1 MLTTPTSLPTLDA
14 SPLKGKWAYA
24 LLPTV
29 PPGMTSRPSGAPEA
43 ASILSG
49 DNLLVADYSK
59 NKDLAFALVK
69 LMTDDQNAKNYWEKM
84 GQPPTNATTAQTVL
98 SDPKLVPVLDA
109 AKKSVATPF
118 TGAWGSTRSAGGTAT
133 ATVAVPGPPGA
144 PPGRTRG
151 GRRRGVTE
159 RQRPLWLLIPGGF
172 LMTLIILIP
181 LALAVYISLTDLD
194 QYTLRRWIEA
204 PFIGLKNYADAFGAG
219 LGHSIW
225 LSVSFAVIS
234 TIVTIPLGVAAALV
248 TQNPYRGRAVVRAV
262 FLIPYVLPSFVV
274 AEVWRTMLQPDGIV
288 TSALTKVGVHPG
300 LFLSGP
306 KSYWTLVLVEIWAA
320 WPFIYLMAL
329 AALQGVDVEVQEA
342 AATDGATWWPKLRHI
357 IIPYLQA
364 PVALAALLAT
374 LNHINNFTL
383 PFVLFGVPAPDNVNV
398 LPTLV
403 YVTSFQS
410 LQFGL
415 SAAMAIVSLL
425 LIAFPLFVYLRAV
438 RLDVGEEGARR

>member
-1 MLTTPTSLPTLDA
+1 VTTD
-14 SPLKGKWAYA
+14 G
-24 LLPTV
+24 
-29 PPGMTSRPSGAPEA
+29 
-43 ASILSG
+43 
-49 DNLLVADYSK
+49 
-59 NKDLAFALVK
+59 
-69 LMTDDQNAKNYWEKM
+69 
-84 GQPPTNATTAQTVL
+84 TTHRV
-98 SDPKLVPVLDA
+98 
-109 AKKSVATPF
+109 
-118 TGAWGSTRSAGGTAT
+118 GSTAT
-133 ATVAVPGPPGA
+133 APPAVASPDPE
-144 PPGRTRG
+144 PGRPRG

-204 PFIGLKNYADAFGAG
+204 PFIGLQNYADAFGAG

-248 TQNPYRGRAVVRAV
+248 TQNPYRGRALVRAV

-288 TSALTKVGVHPG
+288 TSALNSIGVHPG

-342 AATDGATWWPKLRHI
+342 AATDGATWWPKLTHI
-357 IIPYLQA
+357 ILPYLQG

-403 YVTSFQS
+403 YVTSFQG
-410 LQFGL
+410 LRFGL

-438 RLDVGEEGARR
+438 RLDVGEEGGRR